1 MKSFLL
7 PLLPQD
13 EQNVKAELGEEKAQ
27 PSSSSTPQEAAVDP
41 PVPDRGLNRRI
52 AVLTTLAAVGL
63 FGSQRLQ
70 LGGFS
75 LKDLAANAVP
85 YEEVSAS
92 CPLAP
97 RSFVLSPTLNREMS
111 DAKCSAK
118 CQQQKEV
125 SLPFCVYMKLV
136 QCDLPDMCHLAT
148 RFDAYNCTN

>member
-1 MKSFLL
+1 VKSFLL

-13 EQNVKAELGEEKAQ
+13 EQQVKAELGEEKPQ
-27 PSSSSTPQEAAVDP
+27 PSSSSSTPQKAALDP

-85 YEEVSAS
+85 YEEVSV
-92 CPLAP
+92 
-97 RSFVLSPTLNREMS
+97 SFLWSKEF
-111 DAKCSAK
+111 SAHPYTE
-118 CQQQKEV
+118 QR
-125 SLPFCVYMKLV
+125 
-136 QCDLPDMCHLAT
+136 D
-148 RFDAYNCTN
+148 N